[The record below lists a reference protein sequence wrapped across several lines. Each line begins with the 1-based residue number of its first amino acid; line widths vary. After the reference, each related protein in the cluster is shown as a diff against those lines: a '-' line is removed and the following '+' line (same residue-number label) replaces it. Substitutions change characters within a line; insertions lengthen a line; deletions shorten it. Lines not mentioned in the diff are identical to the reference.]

1 MENITNA
8 LDSFNGLIYSWIL
21 IPLLLIA
28 GVYFTI
34 RTKGMQFRLFGR
46 MVKVVT
52 NSRDS
57 HGGGISS
64 FQAFAI
70 GLASRVGTGNIAGV
84 AIAITLGGPGAVF
97 WMWVVATLGMATA
110 FIEATLAQ
118 IFKMKWHDG
127 TFRGGPAFY
136 IWKGLK
142 SWGWGAAFAIALL
155 FTYGIVFEF
164 VQANTIAN
172 TLQVT
177 YGVEPWIT
185 GLVIAA
191 LTGAIILGGLKSIA
205 KVTEW
210 MAPLMALVYVLV
222 AIVVILLNLDQ
233 IGFVFSEI
241 IQSAFGLNEAFAG
254 TAGGITAAIMNGVK
268 RGLYSNEAGM
278 GSAPNAASTATT
290 LHPARQGLIQAAG
303 VFVDTIIVC
312 SATAFIILSSGVY
325 TPGQELEGATL
336 TTQGA
341 VAALGGWIEP
351 VMVALILVFAFST
364 LIGNYAYAEVNLDY
378 LFRDRPGSDLAL
390 RIIVVVAVFIGAIA
404 KLSFVWVAADTSMF
418 FMAVINLVAI
428 ILLAKW
434 ALGALKDYELGKGE
448 TTFIST
454 GNPHMPGEIPDS
466 IWTQEEAQ
474 DMAQASDE
482 S

>member
-1 MENITNA
+1 MEDITNA
-8 LDSFNGLIYSWIL
+8 LDTFNGWIYSWIL
-21 IPLLLIA
+21 IPLLLAA

-34 RTKGMQFRLFGR
+34 RSKGLQFRLFGR
-46 MVKVVT
+46 MIKVIA
-52 NSRDS
+52 NSRDNA
-57 HGGGISS
+57 GGGISS

-97 WMWVVATLGMATA
+97 WMWVVALLGMATA
-110 FIEATLAQ
+110 FVEATLAQ
-118 IFKMKWHDG
+118 VFKMKWHDG

-142 SWGWGAAFAIALL
+142 SWKWGAAFAVALL

-172 TLQVT
+172 TLDVT
-177 YGVEPWIT
+177 YGVAPWIS
-185 GLVIAA
+185 GLVVAA
-191 LTGAIILGGLKSIA
+191 LTAVIILGGIKSIA
-205 KVTEW
+205 RVAEW

-222 AIVVILLNLDQ
+222 ALAVIVLNIGQ
-233 IGFVFSEI
+233 IPAVFSEI
-241 IQSAFGLNEAFAG
+241 FQSAFGLNEAFAG
-254 TAGGITAAIMNGVK
+254 TAGGITTAIMNGVK

-290 LHPARQGLIQAAG
+290 IHPARQGLIQSAG
-303 VFVDTIIVC
+303 VFVDTMIVC

-325 TPGQELEGATL
+325 EPGQDLEGATL

-341 VAALGGWIEP
+341 VAALGGWVEP
-351 VMVALILVFAFST
+351 IMVLLILVFAFST

-378 LFRDRPGSDLAL
+378 LFKDRPGSDLTL
-390 RIIVVVAVFIGAIA
+390 RIIVVIAVFVGAVA

-428 ILLAKW
+428 VLLGKW
-434 ALGALKDYELGKGE
+434 AAGALKDYELGKGE
-448 TTFIST
+448 TAFVST
-454 GNPHMPGEIPDS
+454 NNPHMPGEVPDS
-466 IWTQEEAQ
+466 IWTEDA
-474 DMAQASDE
+474 AHLASK

>member
-1 MENITNA
+1 MEQITTA
-8 LDSFNGLIYSWIL
+8 LDNFNGLIYAWIL
-21 IPLLLIA
+21 IPVLIGA
-28 GVYFTI
+28 GIWFTI
-34 RTKGMQFRLFGR
+34 RSKGLQFRLFGK
-46 MVKVVT
+46 MVKVIST
-52 NSRDS
+52 SRD
-57 HGGGISS
+57 GAEGGISS

-97 WMWVVATLGMATA
+97 WMWVVALLGMATA
-110 FIEATLAQ
+110 FVEATLAQ
-118 IFKMKWHDG
+118 VFKMPWHDG
-127 TFRGGPAFY
+127 TFRGGPAYY

-142 SWGWGAAFAIALL
+142 SWRWGAAFAVALL

-172 TLQVT
+172 TLQGT
-177 YGVEPWIT
+177 YGVEPWIS
-185 GLVIAA
+185 GLVIAI
-191 LTGAIILGGLKSIA
+191 LTAVIILGGIKSIA
-205 KVTEW
+205 RVAEW
-210 MAPLMALVYVLV
+210 MAPLMALAYVLV
-222 AIVVILLNLDQ
+222 ALAVVALNFDQ

-241 IQSAFGLNEAFAG
+241 FQSAIGLNEAFAG

-290 LHPARQGLIQAAG
+290 IHPARQGLIQAAG
-303 VFVDTIIVC
+303 VFVDTMIAC

-325 TPGQELEGATL
+325 TPGQDLEGATL

-341 VAALGGWIEP
+341 VASLGGWIEP
-351 VMVALILVFAFST
+351 VMVVLIIVFAFST

-390 RIIVVVAVFIGAIA
+390 RLIVVAAVFYGAIA
-404 KLSFVWVAADTSMF
+404 KLDFVWVAADTSMF

-428 ILLAKW
+428 FLLGKW
-434 ALGALKDYELGKGE
+434 AFGALKDYEEGKGE
-448 TTFIST
+448 TRFIST
-454 GNPHMPGEIPDS
+454 GNPHMPGEVPDS
-466 IWTQEEAQ
+466 IWTENPPAAVQPQ
-474 DMAQASDE
+474 R
-482 S
+482 